1 MGVNPHDIDRQLSM
15 AKDLEAYNHLN
26 YKEHSSE
33 AKDEFVE
40 FLFQH
45 TELDAPEI
53 DENKAWDKLNHKIQN
68 PSRGFAWMKIAAT
81 VAILAIAS
89 ISVYLF
95 NPTPSQVHIA
105 SLDEK
110 VNVVFPDG
118 STGILNKN
126 SSFTY
131 PEEFG
136 DQRNVTFKGE
146 AYFDIKKST
155 KPFIID
161 VNGVDVKVLGTAF
174 NLITTDNEVTLYVD
188 RGLVAFEKEGQQT
201 QVPAGSEAIFDRESA
216 SVTFNERPSEN
227 IMSWTNGVF
236 NFDKTPLSE
245 ALDQLGEYYNVDFE
259 LSNEKLQNCR
269 LTVTFNKQSLNAVLK
284 TISTALDVK
293 TSRKNNTVKISGK
306 GC

>member
-1 MGVNPHDIDRQLSM
+1 M
-15 AKDLEAYNHLN
+15 AKDLEVYNHLN
-26 YKEHSSE
+26 YQEQPSE
-33 AKDEFVE
+33 TKDEFVE

-53 DENKAWDKLNHKIQN
+53 DENKAWDRLNQKIHN
-68 PSRGFAWMKIAAT
+68 PNKGFAWMKIAAA
-81 VAILAIAS
+81 VAILAILS
-89 ISVYLF
+89 ISVYLY
-95 NPTPSQVHIA
+95 NPAPNQVYVSSA
-105 SLDEK
+105 DEK

-118 STGILNKN
+118 SMGILNKN

-136 DQRNVTFKGE
+136 DQRNVSFKGE

-174 NLITTDNEVTLYVD
+174 NLITTESQVTLYVD

-201 QVPAGSEAIFDRESA
+201 QVPAGNEAIFDRKSA

-227 IMSWTNGVF
+227 IMSWRNGVF
-236 NFDKTPLSE
+236 NFDKTPLST
-245 ALDQLGEYYNVDFE
+245 ALDQLGEYYNVEFE

-269 LTVTFNKQSLNAVLK
+269 LTVTFNKQPLSVVLK
-284 TISTALDVK
+284 TIGTALDVK